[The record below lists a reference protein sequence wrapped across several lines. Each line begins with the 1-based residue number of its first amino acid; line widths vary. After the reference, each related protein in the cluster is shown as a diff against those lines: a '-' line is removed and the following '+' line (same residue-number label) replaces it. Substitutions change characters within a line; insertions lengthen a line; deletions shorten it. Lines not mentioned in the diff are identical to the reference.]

1 MTIYEKADELLHKSD
16 FMSLLNKYGD
26 AFVVGSYRT
35 KIMTWNDLDFYIDNS
50 KFSPSQYY
58 DLAGEI
64 LKRMIP
70 TRFDGF
76 LNVEQGAAF
85 LGFETAIYGERWNID
100 IWWKHR
106 EEIESA
112 LLSEDKLV
120 QQLKER
126 PECKKAILEIKEELS
141 RLRLY
146 GFDKKKKHYHSKEIY
161 DSVLFGNVLSAEQ
174 FLLAQEP

>member
-1 MTIYEKADELLHKSD
+1 
-16 FMSLLNKYGD
+16 
-26 AFVVGSYRT
+26 
-35 KIMTWNDLDFYIDNS
+35 
-50 KFSPSQYY
+50 
-58 DLAGEI
+58 
-64 LKRMIP
+64 MIP